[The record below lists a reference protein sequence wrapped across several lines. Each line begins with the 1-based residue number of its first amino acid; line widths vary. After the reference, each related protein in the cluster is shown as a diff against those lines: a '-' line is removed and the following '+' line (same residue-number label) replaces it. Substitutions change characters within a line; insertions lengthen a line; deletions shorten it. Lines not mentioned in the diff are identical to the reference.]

1 MLKFDTLVAFSLL
14 LSYAPIVDNITAYG
28 TRCYRYVT
36 EIQCALVC
44 VLVKY
49 LADDVHIISF
59 LHAPRPP

>member
-1 MLKFDTLVAFSLL
+1 MLKFYALVTL
-14 LSYAPIVDNITAYG
+14 DNIFTYTPVVDDITTYG
-28 TRCYRYVT
+28 TRCNGYMT